1 MKKKRIKMSDGE
13 MRVISIDR
21 DAVFEW
27 LCESMI
33 EHGKDFFF
41 IEDISSVT
49 FHCTFERDTGEFLCA
64 ILEDPEDVERL
75 RDIEV
80 NWDAVRAQTGTTT
93 PSLFFGPDNKK
104 LYKSL
109 NWKKTPGLWE
119 INPDR

>member
-33 EHGKDFFF
+33 EHGKDFF
-41 IEDISSVT
+41 DIADITSVT
-49 FHCTFERDTGEFLCA
+49 FHYIFERDTGQFSCA
-64 ILEDPEDVERL
+64 ILKKSKDVGHP
-75 RDIEV
+75 RDIVV

-119 INPDR
+119 LDPDW